1 MFARDPRRGARC
13 ARRRGRRRCTRGRG
27 RATRPR
33 GVHALGELR
42 AETVSRAEGGLFA
55 AEVEVVVEGIGRGRD
70 GEAEVPEFLV
80 RVRRATHRAGLVT
93 EHRGRVV
100 VEVVVSRGE
109 RATDAEGSARGRRRV
124 VGRGG
129 TGRRRVGTLDRTP
142 AESPLPRRAR
152 RRTRPGERVV
162 RARERRNRT
171 GGANRRQEPR
181 RRRHRARRSARRG
194 DRSSRRAVCG
204 AQRAAG
210 AIAASRISRRGL
222 LRQLAD
228 YAGSPQRPPPRFA
241 RTVSLARA
249 IASRRRNRTSARLP
263 SSERQP
269 PSSRRASTLGGGHAV
284 LTFLPKRLASDRARR

>member
-1 MFARDPRRGARC
+1 M
-13 ARRRGRRRCTRGRG
+13 
-27 RATRPR
+27 
-33 GVHALGELR
+33 
-42 AETVSRAEGGLFA
+42 
-55 AEVEVVVEGIGRGRD
+55 
-70 GEAEVPEFLV
+70 
-80 RVRRATHRAGLVT
+80 
-93 EHRGRVV
+93 
-100 VEVVVSRGE
+100 VVSRGE

-142 AESPLPRRAR
+142 AESPLLDAHAAEL
-152 RRTRPGERVV
+152 RPGERVV

-228 YAGSPQRPPPRFA
+228 YAGSPQLSSAAVRADGQSGA
-241 RTVSLARA
+241 RDR
-249 IASRRRNRTSARLP
+249 IASSEPHLRATPVVRATASVLETRVHPRRF
-263 SSERQP
+263 
-269 PSSRRASTLGGGHAV
+269 HAV